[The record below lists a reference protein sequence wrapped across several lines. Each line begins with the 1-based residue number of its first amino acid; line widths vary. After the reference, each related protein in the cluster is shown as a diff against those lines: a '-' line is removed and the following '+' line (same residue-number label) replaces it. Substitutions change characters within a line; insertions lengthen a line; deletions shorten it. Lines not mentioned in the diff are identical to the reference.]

1 MIIKSL
7 TVKNFRSILD
17 ETVCFDKLTALV
29 GANGSGKS
37 SFLHSL
43 ELFQAKQPKITL
55 DDFYNKNTENEI
67 IISITFT
74 KLSDDAKT
82 QFSKYLQE
90 DELTVCRVFKLV
102 DDKLDTAYYGSIVQN
117 SNFSKIRSFKATDA
131 QLEYKKLRQ
140 KTGYNTLPEWKN
152 HIQAKDNLDQWERKH
167 PEQCERIRDD
177 GKFFGFSN
185 VGSGYLARYI
195 KLLYIPA
202 VRDAALDAT
211 EGRNSALAD
220 LINIVIRNELMQKNE
235 IQKFQEE
242 FTERYKEILV
252 GDIKREISTL
262 SDSLSKTLNIYAP
275 NTKVDLSWE
284 TLESF
289 EIPQPSAIAKLI
301 EDEYSAPVDR
311 TGHGLQ
317 RIFIMTLLQHLATT
331 RERVREDTSVVD
343 LSTLVLII
351 EEPELYQHPNSQ
363 RHISEIF
370 LDLSGCNISGMTPKV
385 QIVYSTHSP
394 HFVGLDRIDQIR
406 LLKKVKHNDI
416 RPKITKISST
426 SITKLVNEL
435 SKYHAKKF
443 TEHNILPR
451 LHRIR
456 TPWIN
461 EGFFS
466 KCVVLVEGDSDR
478 AAILGTAKALNIN
491 LEGKG
496 ISIIPCSG
504 KGNLDHVTIIFK
516 QLDIPT
522 YTIWDNDRGNTDEIA
537 KNKLLLKLFNEEE
550 SDYPCHV
557 KDNHACIEGNLETML
572 KNEIGDAKYQE
583 ILDINKTEYDLN
595 ESDAIKNPTVIKT
608 MLEDIIKSDGKIP
621 DTLNDILK
629 KIQKLNRS

>member
-17 ETVCFDKLTALV
+17 ETVYFDKLTALV

-37 SFLHSL
+37 SFLRSL

-82 QFSKYLQE
+82 KFSKYLQE

-102 DDKLDTAYYGSIVQN
+102 DDKLDTAYYGSIEQN
-117 SNFSKIRSFKATDA
+117 PNFSKVRSFTATDA
-131 QLEYKKLRQ
+131 KPEYKKLLQ
-140 KTGYNTLPEWKN
+140 KTEYNTLPEWKN
-152 HIQAKDNLDQWERKH
+152 HIQAKDILDQWERKH
-167 PEQCERIRDD
+167 PEQCEKIRDD

-242 FTERYKEILV
+242 FTKKYKKILE
-252 GDIKREISTL
+252 GDIKKEISTL

-289 EIPQPSAIAKLI
+289 EIPQPSAITKLI

-331 RERVREDTSVVD
+331 RERIREDTNVVD
-343 LSTLVLII
+343 LPMLVLMI

-370 LDLSGCNISGMTPKV
+370 LALSECNKSGATSKV

-394 HFVGLDRIDQIR
+394 HFVGLDRINQIR
-406 LLKKVKHNDI
+406 LLKKVKQNDK

-435 SKYHAKKF
+435 SKYHNRF
-443 TEHNILPR
+443 TEYNILPR

-504 KGNLDHVTIIFK
+504 KGNLDPVTIIFK

-572 KNEIGDAKYQE
+572 KNEIGDAKYQK